1 MRYLDPKNDLTFK
14 KIFGQHS
21 HLLKSFLNGILPF
34 KSENEEI
41 ESLEYLSG
49 EQVPDIPLFKN
60 TIVDVKCIDKK
71 GRQFIV
77 EMQLNWTDSFKS
89 RVLFNA
95 SKAYVRQL
103 GKGKKYKSLQP
114 VYALSLVNEVF
125 SDKSTYYHHYQIV
138 NIEDTKEQL
147 KGLEFIFI
155 ELPKFSPTSIPLKK
169 MGTLW
174 LRFLNEIDEKT
185 DTIPKDLFEQNEIKE
200 AIEYLQ
206 ESSFSKQELEYY
218 DTYWDSVSREKTLT
232 SDAEEKG
239 EKTGEERE
247 KVIRIKKII
256 EQNMLSISQIAQLF
270 EVPEEFVLK
279 IKNKIK

>member
-1 MRYLDPKNDLTFK
+1 
-14 KIFGQHS
+14 
-21 HLLKSFLNGILPF
+21 
-34 KSENEEI
+34 
-41 ESLEYLSG
+41 
-49 EQVPDIPLFKN
+49 
-60 TIVDVKCIDKK
+60 
-71 GRQFIV
+71 
-77 EMQLNWTDSFKS
+77 MQLNWTDSFKS

-103 GKGKKYKSLQP
+103 DKGEKYKSLKP
-114 VYALSLVNEVF
+114 VYALSIVNEVF
-125 SDKSTYYHHYQIV
+125 SDKSTYYHHYQVV

-169 MGTLW
+169 MGILW

-185 DTIPKDLFEQNEIKE
+185 DTIPEDLFEQNEIKE

-206 ESSFSKQELEYY
+206 ESSFSKQELQYY

-232 SDAEEKG
+232 SDAE
-239 EKTGEERE
+239 KTGEERE

-256 EQNMLSISQIAQLF
+256 EQNILSVAQIAQLF
-270 EVPEEFVLK
+270 EVSEDFVLK
-279 IKNKIK
+279 VKNKIK

>member
-14 KIFGQHS
+14 KIFGQHA
-21 HLLKSFLNGILPF
+21 HLLKSFLNGVLPF
-34 KSENEEI
+34 ESEEEEI

-103 GKGKKYKSLQP
+103 DKGEKYKSLQP
-114 VYALSLVNEVF
+114 VYALSIVNEIF

-169 MGTLW
+169 MGILW

-232 SDAEEKG
+232 SE
-239 EKTGEERE
+239 
-247 KVIRIKKII
+247 VL
-256 EQNMLSISQIAQLF
+256 LSGLTSFFSTFDFLPNNFLNILIDIFCSF
-270 EVPEEFVLK
+270 
-279 IKNKIK
+279 NYY

>member
-21 HLLKSFLNGILPF
+21 HLLKSFLNGVLPF
-34 KSENEEI
+34 ETEEEEI
-41 ESLEYLSG
+41 ETLEYLTG

-60 TIVDVKCIDKK
+60 TIVDVKCKDKK

-77 EMQLNWTDSFKS
+77 EMQLTWTDSFKS

-103 GKGKKYKSLQP
+103 DKGKKYENLQP
-114 VYALSLVNEVF
+114 VYALNIVNEVF
-125 SDKSTYYHHYQIV
+125 SDKESYYHHYKIV

-155 ELPKFSPTSIPLKK
+155 ELPKFSPSSISLKK
-169 MGTLW
+169 MGILW
-174 LRFLNEIDEKT
+174 LRFLSEIDEKT
-185 DTIPKDLFEQNEIKE
+185 DTISKDLMNQNEIKE

-232 SDAEEKG
+232 YSSEAKG
-239 EKTGEERE
+239 QERE
-247 KVIRIKKII
+247 KITRIKKII
-256 EQNMLSISQIAQLF
+256 EQNLLSISQIAQLF
-270 EVPEEFVLK
+270 EVSEDFVLK
-279 IKNKIK
+279 IKNDMN